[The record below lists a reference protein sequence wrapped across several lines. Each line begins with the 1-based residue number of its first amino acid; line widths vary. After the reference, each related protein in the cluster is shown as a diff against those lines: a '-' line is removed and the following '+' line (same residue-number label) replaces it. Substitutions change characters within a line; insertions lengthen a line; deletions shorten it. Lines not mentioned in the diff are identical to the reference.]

1 MAGSLSDKPAVDL
14 AREFVSAFRGF
25 FGDRVGRFSV
35 KDIVDGDGHTE
46 FSVLFDIYAFFPLR
60 FNFDRGAFGFS
71 IDYGERG
78 ISVEPVTGWPEF
90 TDMTRTDFALD
101 CDSKRLAVMH
111 RGHIALYDFADMR
124 EIRRFPVDH
133 VVRTAHIAWTGD
145 NAISVRTDYGCLST
159 YAI

>member
-90 TDMTRTDFALD
+90 TDLSLVATELD
-101 CDSKRLAVMH
+101 
-111 RGHIALYDFADMR
+111 R
-124 EIRRFPVDH
+124 EIRMRIPERFLED
-133 VVRTAHIAWTGD
+133 RGWTEPLRDGG
-145 NAISVRTDYGCLST
+145 TDSR
-159 YAI
+159 A